1 MAATKAELLLSAL
14 QISDPL
20 AGFPPPLSPLDG
32 YPKLEE
38 LQMLL
43 QSAAAGG
50 SLLAASAA
58 EGAGL
63 LSGDPADFGDSFP
76 ELSVG
81 YGDTKGLP
89 DLQNLSSL
97 PSRLPPLTYSGRFT
111 LEPTT
116 ASSSSSLLTEPFL
129 SLVTGLVSMATSPSA
144 ACSLSSTSSGSSSS
158 PSSSQ
163 PTLSSVQI
171 SDSSGDVSSVYSA
184 SPTYTSSANSDLLFH
199 PPDSQ
204 PASQAFPAPPG
215 QPQCPPPAYPSPGSR
230 LALQSPSVMVPMLP
244 DYLLSQQQLQ
254 ESELSLLAQDQK
266 PLLGQVQGLQSL
278 TLQLPQQQQQPPLT
292 PLSTIKAFSSQI
304 QPQPHSLLAQGSA
317 AGSAYQSQPAKPG
330 RARKYPVGRQCKTPP
345 HERPYACPAE
355 GCDRRFSRS
364 DELTRHVRVHT
375 GQKPFQ
381 CRICMRS
388 FSRSDHLTTHIRTH
402 TGEKPFA
409 CTECGRKFARSD
421 ERKRHAKIHLR
432 QRDRKTDKNPSPPT
446 SSSSSSAPVS
456 IADPSP
462 VPVYSSPPTS
472 SPCSSS
478 YSSPGHSSFTASP
491 ATSLF
496 TSSSSSFSSLN
507 VQVASPCFTSPSSSS
522 HVYTSSSSPQ
532 LYSSCSSPM
541 GSPQSDVPAQLPSPH
556 SSDIC

>member
-63 LSGDPADFGDSFP
+63 LSGDPADFG
-76 ELSVG
+76 VG

-215 QPQCPPPAYPSPGSR
+215 QPH
-230 LALQSPSVMVPMLP
+230 PSVMVPMLP

-266 PLLGQVQGLQSL
+266 PLLG
-278 TLQLPQQQQQPPLT
+278 QQQQPPLT